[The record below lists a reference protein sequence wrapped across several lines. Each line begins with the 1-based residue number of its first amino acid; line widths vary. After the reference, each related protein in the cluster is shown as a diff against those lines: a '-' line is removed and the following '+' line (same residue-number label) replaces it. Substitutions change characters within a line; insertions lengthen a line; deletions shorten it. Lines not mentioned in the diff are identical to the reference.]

1 MEAALSSRSSDTALP
16 ADDATIVL
24 VLLFLVY
31 LVGVGIGSLGVN
43 LGDGQTRK
51 HLLSEDTTDD
61 TKTGE
66 TN

>member
-51 HLLSEDTTDD
+51 HLLSE
-61 TKTGE
+61 
-66 TN
+66 

>member
-24 VLLFLVY
+24 VVVFGVLNL
-31 LVGVGIGSLGVN
+31 GVGIVSLGVN

-51 HLLSEDTTDD
+51 HLLSE
-61 TKTGE
+61 
-66 TN
+66 